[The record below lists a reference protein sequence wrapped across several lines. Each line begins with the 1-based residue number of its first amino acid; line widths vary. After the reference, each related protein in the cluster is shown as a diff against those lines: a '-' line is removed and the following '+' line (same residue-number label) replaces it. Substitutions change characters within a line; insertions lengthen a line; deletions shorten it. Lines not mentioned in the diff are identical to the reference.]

1 MGIYHFAPVGTSPG
15 AVTSAL
21 AYLKQNAEKFSVRGK
36 IIESVVIF
44 ASPEVRRGHE
54 GTADEPVYND
64 YESLTAR
71 RSWKKGV
78 PILEVIVEF
87 IRAELRDVM
96 PSKGKIYCCVVD
108 PSDYDACFEQV
119 AKAVIHFAP
128 PKEVGKHIW
137 ANVTGG
143 TNLMNA
149 ALLQVAF
156 LSGLIVRLYYTF
168 LSDFR
173 LYGRYLQ
180 PPSTDPAKFRWD
192 EIPVV
197 KTTFDQVY
205 YALLQVLKGLSGEW
219 YLDEEL
225 LARLRQA
232 SGQYLRPADVEAVS
246 QMDIGTF
253 RREFLNKLDEREL
266 DRQHLPDG
274 SQGRAVRV
282 SEAGRR
288 LLERIDSPFFQAL
301 IQRGHGSEKDV
312 TSLTEGL
319 QLEELWSKP

>member
-21 AYLKQNAEKFSVRGK
+21 AYLKQNPEQFPMRGQV
-36 IIESVVIF
+36 IESIVIF
-44 ASPEVRRGHE
+44 TSPEVRRGHE
-54 GTADEPVYND
+54 GTADESVYNH
-64 YESLTAR
+64 YGSLTAR
-71 RSWKKGV
+71 RFWKKGAPV
-78 PILEVIVEF
+78 LEVIVEF
-87 IRAELRDVM
+87 IRAEISEVM
-96 PSKGKIYCCVVD
+96 PSKGKICCCVVD
-108 PSDYDACFEQV
+108 PNDYDACFEQV
-119 AKAVIHFAP
+119 AKAALHFAP

-137 ANVTGG
+137 ANMTGG

-156 LSGLIVRLYYTF
+156 LSGLIARLYYTF

-180 PPSTDPAKFRWD
+180 PPSKDPAKFRWD

-197 KTTFDQVY
+197 KTAFDQVY
-205 YALLQVLKGLSGEW
+205 YALLQILKGLGDEW

-225 LARLRQA
+225 LVRLRQA
-232 SGQYLRPADVEAVS
+232 SGQYLRPADVEAIS

-253 RREFLNKLDEREL
+253 RREFLNKLDGREL

-288 LLERIDSPFFQAL
+288 FLQRIDSPFFQAL
-301 IQRGHGSEKDV
+301 IQRGRGSEEDV

-319 QLEELWSKP
+319 ELEELWSKP